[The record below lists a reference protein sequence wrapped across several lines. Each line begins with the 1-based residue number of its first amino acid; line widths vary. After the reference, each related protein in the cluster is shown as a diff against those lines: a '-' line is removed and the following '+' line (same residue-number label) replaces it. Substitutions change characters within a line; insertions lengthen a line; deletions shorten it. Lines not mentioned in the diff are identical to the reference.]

1 MALEYKVKNCRTIT
15 VDGSKKKEVGFMVT
29 DTESEQSLACNKEL
43 NFVDG
48 KTDEQY
54 LKECADL
61 VKSDVDEWQES
72 FLNIGKTFNISTGK
86 FE

>member
-1 MALEYKVKNCRTIT
+1 MALEYKVKDCRTIT

-29 DTESEQSLACNKEL
+29 DTESGQSLACNKEL

-61 VKSDVDEWQES
+61 IKPDVDEWQES
-72 FLNIGKTFNISTGK
+72 FTNIGKSFDVESGQ
-86 FE
+86 FV